1 MLRDPATKTFR
12 EVIRLGSFRAAAQS
26 VGVSAAAVSK
36 QIKVLEDRLGLRL
49 FNRTTRMVQPTEAA
63 MRLDKLL
70 GETAEQFDLL
80 LGELASE
87 QERPTGRL
95 RLNVPMSFG
104 ELFLRKVIADYA
116 VAYPE
121 VVVDVDFEDRR
132 VHLIEEKFDLV
143 VRIGVLEDSGLIAR
157 RVGDCPL
164 YLCASP
170 DFIRRQGGIDD
181 LDQVSR
187 LPAIIY
193 SNSEGAPAWTCRGPD
208 GGQHTMSLQPA
219 FYANSAGMMLEAC
232 RNGIG
237 VAVLPEFSCR
247 AALEEGDI
255 VRLLP
260 EFTTSPERGIYAVYP
275 DRRYLPL
282 KVSSFIAALQA
293 ALQDG

>member
-1 MLRDPATKTFR
+1 MFQDPATVTFR
-12 EVIRLGSFRAAAQS
+12 EVVRLGSFTSAAAS

-36 QIKVLEDRLGLRL
+36 QIKLLEERLGFRL

-63 MRLDKLL
+63 LRLDKLL
-70 GETAEQFDLL
+70 GETSEQLDLL
-80 LGELASE
+80 LAELSSE

-104 ELFLRKVIADYA
+104 ELFLRRAIADYA
-116 VAYPE
+116 VAYPD

-143 VRIGVLEDSGLIAR
+143 VRIGVLDDSGLIAR

-170 DFIRRQGGIDD
+170 DFVTRHGGVTE

-193 SNSEGAPAWTCRGPD
+193 SNSDGPPAWSCRDRNGRERTLP
-208 GGQHTMSLQPA
+208 LQPT

-232 RNGIG
+232 RSGIG
-237 VAVLPEFSCR
+237 VAVLPDFSCR
-247 AALEEGDI
+247 DELERGGI
-255 VRLLP
+255 VRLFP
-260 EFTTSPERGIYAVYP
+260 DTVTTPERGIYAIYP

-282 KVSSFIAALQA
+282 KVRAFIDVLHAAMS
-293 ALQDG
+293 

>member
-1 MLRDPATKTFR
+1 
-12 EVIRLGSFRAAAQS
+12 
-26 VGVSAAAVSK
+26 
-36 QIKVLEDRLGLRL
+36 VLEAGLGFRL

-63 MRLDKLL
+63 LRIDKLL
-70 GETAEQFDLL
+70 GETSEQLDLL
-80 LGELASE
+80 LAELTSE

-104 ELFLRKVIADYA
+104 ELFLRKTIADYA
-116 VAYPE
+116 VAYPD

-143 VRIGVLEDSGLIAR
+143 VRIGVLDDSGLIAR

-170 DFIRRQGGIDD
+170 DFVKRHGGVSA

-193 SNSEGAPAWTCRGPD
+193 SNSDGPPAWTCRDQTGEERTLP
-208 GGQHTMSLQPA
+208 LRPA

-232 RNGIG
+232 RSGIG
-237 VAVLPEFSCR
+237 IAVLPDFSCCDE
-247 AALEEGDI
+247 LEAGSI
-255 VRLLP
+255 MRLFP
-260 EFTTSPERGIYAVYP
+260 DVVTAPERGIYAIYP

-282 KVSSFIAALQA
+282 KVRTFIDVLQA
-293 ALQDG
+293 ALA

>member
-1 MLRDPATKTFR
+1 MFQNAAAVTFR
-12 EVIRLGSFRAAAQS
+12 EVVRLGSFKAAASS
-26 VGVSAAAVSK
+26 VGLSAAAVSK
-36 QIKVLEDRLGLRL
+36 QIKLLEARLGFRL
-49 FNRTTRMVQPTEAA
+49 FNRTTRTVQPTEAA
-63 MRLDKLL
+63 LRLDRLL
-70 GETAEQFDLL
+70 GETSEQLDLL
-80 LGELASE
+80 LAELTLE

-104 ELFLRKVIADYA
+104 ELFLRKAIADYA

-132 VHLIEEKFDLV
+132 VHLIEERFDLV
-143 VRIGVLEDSGLIAR
+143 VRIGVLDDSGLIAR

-170 DFIRRQGGIDD
+170 DFVARHGGISG

-193 SNSEGAPAWTCRGPD
+193 SNSDGPPAWSCRDWNGHERTLP
-208 GGQHTMSLQPA
+208 LQPA

-237 VAVLPEFSCR
+237 IAVLPAFSCR
-247 AALEEGDI
+247 DALQAGSI
-255 VRLLP
+255 IRLFP
-260 EFTTSPERGIYAVYP
+260 DTVTTPERGIYAIYP

-282 KVSSFIAALQA
+282 KVRAFIDVLQRA
-293 ALQDG
+293 MG

>member
-1 MLRDPATKTFR
+1 MFQDPSAVTFR
-12 EVIRLGSFRAAAQS
+12 EVVRLGSFKAAAQS

-36 QIKVLEDRLGLRL
+36 QVKLLEERLGFRL

-63 MRLDKLL
+63 LRLDKLL
-70 GETAEQFDLL
+70 GETSEQLDLL
-80 LGELASE
+80 LAELTYE

-104 ELFLRKVIADYA
+104 ELFLRKAIADYS
-116 VAYPE
+116 VAYPD

-143 VRIGVLEDSGLIAR
+143 VRIGVLDDSGLIAR

-170 DFIRRQGGIDD
+170 EFVRKHGDITD

-193 SNSEGAPAWTCRGPD
+193 SNSDGPPAWSCRD
-208 GGQHTMSLQPA
+208 GSGRERTLPLQPT

-232 RNGIG
+232 RSGIG
-237 VAVLPEFSCR
+237 IAVLPDFSCHEEL
-247 AALEEGDI
+247 AAGRI
-255 VRLLP
+255 MRLFP
-260 EFTTSPERGIYAVYP
+260 DAVTTPERGIYAIYP

-282 KVSSFIAALQA
+282 KVRAFIDVLQTA
-293 ALQDG
+293 MS

>member
-1 MLRDPATKTFR
+1 MIQDAAAITFR
-12 EVIRLGSFRAAAQS
+12 EVVRLGSFKAAAAS

-36 QIKVLEDRLGLRL
+36 QIKTLEDRLGFRL

-63 MRLDKLL
+63 LRLDKLL
-70 GETAEQFDLL
+70 GETSEQLDLL
-80 LGELASE
+80 LAELTSE

-104 ELFLRKVIADYA
+104 ELFLRKAIADYA

-143 VRIGVLEDSGLIAR
+143 VRIGVLDDSGLIAR

-170 DFIRRQGGIDD
+170 DFVVRYGGIAA

-193 SNSEGAPAWTCRGPD
+193 SNSDGPPAWSCRD
-208 GGQHTMSLQPA
+208 RHGQERTLPLQPA

-232 RNGIG
+232 RSGIG
-237 VAVLPEFSCR
+237 LAVLPEFSCR
-247 AALEEGDI
+247 GELEAGSI
-255 VRLLP
+255 IRLFP
-260 EFTTSPERGIYAVYP
+260 DAVTTPERGIYAIYP

-282 KVSSFIAALQA
+282 KVRAFIDVLQA
-293 ALQDG
+293 AMS